1 LCNCGGDGHRDI
13 WPSLLTSPMMPVL
26 GVLES
31 GLTTGLETLPKVYPG
46 AFNGQR
52 ERGGRPPRGP
62 PGSAL
67 LLCSGSALFGN
78 ESPWG
83 KQIHGM

>member
-1 LCNCGGDGHRDI
+1 
-13 WPSLLTSPMMPVL
+13 MPVL

-52 ERGGRPPRGP
+52 ERGVEDRQEDPLAVHCFCVAGVH
-62 PGSAL
+62 
-67 LLCSGSALFGN
+67 CSGMNLRGVSRSMECDIGYPVFIPGFL
-78 ESPWG
+78 
-83 KQIHGM
+83 